1 MADKSMEVKN
11 SKKLKS
17 EYKWLEVDACLKK
30 LEEMKKDKKEDEAI
44 LSYISETLEELL
56 VFGGIF
62 EI

>member
-1 MADKSMEVKN
+1 
-11 SKKLKS
+11 
-17 EYKWLEVDACLKK
+17 
-30 LEEMKKDKKEDEAI
+30 MKKDKKEDEAI

>member
-30 LEEMKKDKKEDEAI
+30 VEEKKKMKLFFLTFLK
-44 LSYISETLEELL
+44 L
-56 VFGGIF
+56 
-62 EI
+62 

>member
-1 MADKSMEVKN
+1 
-11 SKKLKS
+11 
-17 EYKWLEVDACLKK
+17 
-30 LEEMKKDKKEDEAI
+30 MKKNNKEDEAI